1 MGAIGTDGKAHSSN
15 SGSASG
21 SATVV
26 RIAAIEGLRAWLAR
40 AVVFYHLSITTNI
53 DAHYGIV
60 AKAEMIGSGA
70 VMIFMMLSG
79 FVITGLLLTRKEAWL
94 PFITRRAFRLFP
106 AYWIALALGAI
117 AMLTRPYV
125 FADVSWASD
134 PAFVADMAYH
144 ATNHDAVFAAPLEQ
158 TLFHVAL
165 LQGAPPPAYMPQS
178 ATTILGPAWSLTV
191 EWQFY
196 LVAPFVVWMARKQ
209 IRAVTLV
216 IAAAILV
223 FGMQRGWMSDW
234 VTTASLPNFLYVFVI
249 GIFCRIAL
257 PYLPRHD
264 GFGWAAAAAIV
275 AIGVQT
281 GIAPAIAIW
290 LAFVMLIARTPE
302 NGAERTRAGL
312 LDRVFAAA
320 FESPLATYLGE
331 RSYSVYILHSP
342 ILVFAGYVL
351 FPMYDFTREEA
362 LVAMTLVIVP
372 TILIASD
379 LMYRFVERPMIR
391 IGARVADRLGI
402 ATANPV
408 LLKKRVAQPVSGGSM

>member
-1 MGAIGTDGKAHSSN
+1 MGVTGHGGYRQNGIVRKTPAAP
-15 SGSASG
+15 A
-21 SATVV
+21 VV
-26 RIAAIEGLRAWLAR
+26 RIPAIEGLRAWLAW
-40 AVVFYHLSITTNI
+40 AVVFYHLFINLNI

-70 VMIFMMLSG
+70 VTIFMMLSG
-79 FVITGLLLTRKEAWL
+79 FVITGLILTRKEAWL
-94 PFITRRAFRLFP
+94 PYITRRAFRLFP
-106 AYWIALALGAI
+106 AYWIALALGAV
-117 AMLTRPYV
+117 AMLIRPYV

-144 ATNHDAVFAAPLEQ
+144 TQNSEAVFAAPLEQ
-158 TLFHVAL
+158 TLFHVSL
-165 LQGAPPPAYMPQS
+165 LQGLPPPAYMPHS

-196 LVAPFVVWMARKQ
+196 LAAPFLVWMARKQ
-209 IRAVTLV
+209 TRAIILV
-216 IAAAILV
+216 IAAALLV

-257 PYLPRHD
+257 PYLPRHN

-275 AIGVQT
+275 AIGVQI

-290 LAFVMLIARTPE
+290 LAFVILIARKQET
-302 NGAERTRAGL
+302 GAERTRAGL

-320 FESPLATYLGE
+320 LESRLATYLGE

-342 ILVFAGYVL
+342 ILVLAGYVL

-362 LVAMTLVIVP
+362 LLAMTLVIVP

-391 IGARVADRLGI
+391 IGARMADRLAI

-408 LLKKRVAQPVSGGSM
+408 WLPKPAAPAG